1 MKSFYINNTKITN
14 QLKYKGSIHTIYKA
28 YGTDI
33 AKNTEIIYSIERDD
47 GIEPLNSLDF
57 LILDA
62 VYLIYN
68 DTRTYDRQFTVNKL
82 IQAIT
87 GTPVRSISEKRL
99 EKYTKELEKLMKT
112 RITIDFTNEA
122 MLRNVSDPVEN
133 DDEEDEEDAL
143 TAIVNR
149 PLLSLEKQ
157 EGTNNY
163 RIIKMPPLYLYS
175 KINNQVLSIPHD
187 IFYADSDVKRI
198 TDRTM
203 LIKYYL
209 IREITV
215 KKHLSKNHP
224 QNAKKDDANCIYLSL
239 FTKSY
244 RSNICDNGMLT
255 QLDWFPHETENEP
268 DAVKNYCD
276 LSKVI
281 STTTGLHT
289 IKDINKIATRYLDV
303 FKNKGFIKDYEIEK
317 NGKKGAMSGYII
329 KF

>member
-14 QLKYKGSIHTIYKA
+14 QLKYKGSIHTIDKA

-99 EKYTKELEKLMKT
+99 EKYTKELKKLMKT

-122 MLRNVSDPVEN
+122 MLRNVSDPIGN
-133 DDEEDEEDAL
+133 DDEDDEEDAL

-149 PLLSLEKQ
+149 PLLSLE
-157 EGTNNY
+157 
-163 RIIKMPPLYLYS
+163 
-175 KINNQVLSIPHD
+175 
-187 IFYADSDVKRI
+187 
-198 TDRTM
+198 
-203 LIKYYL
+203 
-209 IREITV
+209 
-215 KKHLSKNHP
+215 
-224 QNAKKDDANCIYLSL
+224 
-239 FTKSY
+239 
-244 RSNICDNGMLT
+244 
-255 QLDWFPHETENEP
+255 
-268 DAVKNYCD
+268 
-276 LSKVI
+276 
-281 STTTGLHT
+281 
-289 IKDINKIATRYLDV
+289 
-303 FKNKGFIKDYEIEK
+303 
-317 NGKKGAMSGYII
+317 
-329 KF
+329 